1 LQVSRYKEALDT
13 LAIVATAVDYRMHPN
28 KGKKEG
34 LDMSD
39 DLNAKAPTSFYII
52 GGIFFLWNFTGL
64 ALYYQQMTMTPEVLA
79 SFGPVK
85 AAFIEAT
92 PVWANAAYATAVTVG
107 LIASVFLLLRKAWA
121 LPAFIVSFVAVLIQD
136 LESFVIRDVVSVF
149 GSEAFVIPPLVIV
162 IAVAEIWYSKS
173 VANRYYR

>member
-1 LQVSRYKEALDT
+1 
-13 LAIVATAVDYRMHPN
+13 
-28 KGKKEG
+28 
-34 LDMSD
+34 MSD

-92 PVWANAAYATAVTVG
+92 PVWANAAYATAVTFGFV
-107 LIASVFLLLRKAWA
+107 ASILLLLRSSWA
-121 LPAFIVSFVAVLIQD
+121 LPAFILSFAGILLQD
-136 LESFVIRDVVSVF
+136 LESFVIRDVIGVF
-149 GSEAFVIPPLVIV
+149 GNEAFIIPPLVFV
-162 IAVAEIWYSKS
+162 IAIVEIWYSKS
-173 VANRYYR
+173 IANRYYR

>member
-1 LQVSRYKEALDT
+1 
-13 LAIVATAVDYRMHPN
+13 
-28 KGKKEG
+28 
-34 LDMSD
+34 MSD
-39 DLNAKAPTSFYII
+39 DLNGKAPISFYII

-92 PVWANAAYATAVTVG
+92 PVWANAAYATAVTFG
-107 LIASVFLLLRKAWA
+107 FIASILLLLRNSWA
-121 LPAFIVSFVAVLIQD
+121 LTAFFVSLAGILIQD
-136 LESFVIRDVVSVF
+136 IESFVIRDVVGVF
-149 GSEAFVIPPLVIV
+149 GSEAFIIPPLVLV
-162 IAVAEIWYSKS
+162 IAIVEIWYSMS

>member
-1 LQVSRYKEALDT
+1 
-13 LAIVATAVDYRMHPN
+13 MHPN

-39 DLNAKAPTSFYII
+39 DLNSKAPISFYII

-85 AAFIEAT
+85 AAFIAAT
-92 PVWANAAYATAVTVG
+92 PAWANAAYATAVTFG
-107 LIASVFLLLRKAWA
+107 FIASILLLLRNRWA
-121 LPAFIVSFVAVLIQD
+121 LPAYLISFAGILLQD
-136 LESFVIRDVVSVF
+136 LESFVIRDVISVF
-149 GSEAFVIPPLVIV
+149 GSETFIIPPLVLV
-162 IAVAEIWYSKS
+162 IAITEIWYSKS